1 MGDRSI
7 LGPLTTTFVY
17 PSSCSVVV
25 KDCVTCD
32 KGYQAQTCGT
42 NGFNTQGVQDDPG
55 CWPPR
60 SPDIAVTEV
69 ALLGWGIYTPG
80 IICPDGYTT
89 ACAATEGVDGGFP
102 FQFSL
107 EKSETAV
114 GCCPT

>member
-1 MGDRSI
+1 MGDRTI
-7 LGPLTTTFVY
+7 LGPLTTAFVY

-25 KDCVTCD
+25 KDCVTCS
-32 KGYQAQTCGT
+32 KGYQGQTCGT
-42 NGFNTQGVQDDPG
+42 NTFNTQGVQDDPS

-60 SPDIAVTEV
+60 TDDSLVTDV
-69 ALLGWGIYTPG
+69 ALNGWGIYSPG
-80 IICPDGYTT
+80 ISCPDGYST
-89 ACAATEGVDGGFP
+89 ACAATQGADGGFP